1 MAALNEQYPLAMKT
15 IPGFRYR
22 SPGVQI
28 GQYIDANCSDD
39 DLRLMQQ
46 LGCEWAMV
54 TGLDGGDEK
63 EEHCAENYIRI
74 KERFAAFDVQVYRIA
89 HSRVHNVPEITL
101 NQEGRDE
108 RINECVLSE
117 PRCRWRR
124 HHRTQQQCSHR
135 SSSRISSR
143 HPRATAAATAAVA
156 AASARR

>member
-101 NQEGRDE
+101 NQEGRDK
-108 RINECVLSE
+108 RIDECVSLS
-117 PRCRWRR
+117 
-124 HHRTQQQCSHR
+124 HAAAGGATTVL
-135 SSSRISSR
+135 SSS
-143 HPRATAAATAAVA
+143 AATAVAVA
-156 AASARR
+156 SAAVTPAPQQQQQQQ

>member
-108 RINECVLSE
+108 RIDECVSLS
-117 PRCRWRR
+117 
-124 HHRTQQQCSHR
+124 HAAAGGATTAL
-135 SSSRISSR
+135 SSR
-143 HPRATAAATAAVA
+143 AATAVAVA
-156 AASARR
+156 SAAVTPAPQQQQQQQ